1 MLFFIYS
8 FGCHHRILS
17 ICIFIVCI
25 SLTLLFT
32 DVILTLIL
40 FGSFLVVVIVEEE
53 QAEEKRSFDDSLVL
67 GVYIHR
73 TDKLKTD
80 LMVSHPMVKVHVVD
94 EVTGQYVKKE
104 DRFGF
109 FTTKTKPA
117 RTIWFIIFIPN
128 TIWFILRVLFG
139 SQPSSCFIL
148 L

>member
-1 MLFFIYS
+1 MCCFLFILLVATTVFSQYVYIALINIVIY
-8 FGCHHRILS
+8 RY
-17 ICIFIVCI
+17 
-25 SLTLLFT
+25 
-32 DVILTLIL
+32 VILLICVC
-40 FGSFLVVVIVEEE
+40 SFLVVVIVEEE

-109 FTTKTKPA
+109 FTTKTK
-117 RTIWFIIFIPN
+117 T
-128 TIWFILRVLFG
+128 
-139 SQPSSCFIL
+139 C
-148 L
+148 